1 MPSVAT
7 IMSDALR
14 LSSPQQEEFFSQ
26 LGEVITLNTH
36 GSLLHEEG
44 REKRYSDGVVCL
56 HCGSVHVIKHGM
68 KNDVQ
73 RFMCKD
79 CGKTFNDL
87 SFSPMSRSNIKTS
100 KWLNYA
106 KCMILGYSI
115 RKSARII
122 EVSVK
127 TSFYMRHR
135 ILDAVR
141 NNLGIGNISGII
153 EMDETYLPESFKGNH
168 QKSGFTMPRPPRKRG
183 KEVKTRGISK
193 EQVCI
198 ATAIDRT
205 GNIILEMVTKG
216 RISTRDLKRL
226 YEKRI
231 AHDSSICTDSHKS
244 YISFAATHVAHH
256 YRIPRG
262 KHKTGVYHINHVN
275 SLHSKFKSWIRPF
288 NGVSTKYLSNY
299 LYWFK
304 WLQSFNDEKDLIKAK
319 HLIVDNLTKKTDIR
333 IGEYKTRLP
342 IYV

>member
-1 MPSVAT
+1 
-7 IMSDALR
+7 MSDALA
-14 LSSPQQEEFFSQ
+14 LSSPQQAELFSQ
-26 LGEVITLNTH
+26 LGEVITLNAH
-36 GSLLHEEG
+36 DNLLHQEG

-56 HCGSVHVIKHGM
+56 HCGSVHVIKHGK

-79 CGKTFNDL
+79 CGKTFNDQ
-87 SFSPMSRSNIKTS
+87 SFSPMSRSNVETS

-115 RKSARII
+115 RKSAKIVK
-122 EVSVK
+122 VSVK

-141 NNLGIGNISGII
+141 NYLGIGSVSGIV

-168 QKSGFTMPRPPRKRG
+168 RKSGFTIPRPSRKRG
-183 KEVKTRGISK
+183 KEVKTRGISR

-216 RISTRDLKRL
+216 RISSKDLERL
-226 YEKRI
+226 YENRI
-231 AHDSSICTDSHKS
+231 DKDSSICTDSHKS
-244 YISFAATHVAHH
+244 YIAFAANHVSNH

-262 KHKTGVYHINHVN
+262 KHKTGVYHIIHVN

-304 WLQSFNDEKDLIKAK
+304 WLQSFNDEKDLVKAK
-319 HLIVDNLTKKTDIR
+319 HLIVDSLTKLTDLR
-333 IGEYKTRLP
+333 IDEYKNRLP
-342 IYV
+342 NFV

>member
-7 IMSDALR
+7 IMSDALT
-14 LSSPQQEEFFSQ
+14 LSSPQQEELFTQ
-26 LGEVITLNTH
+26 LGEVITLNAH
-36 GSLLHEEG
+36 GGLLHEEE

-56 HCGSVHVIKHGM
+56 HCGIVHVIKHGK
-68 KNDVQ
+68 KNDIQ

-87 SFSPMSRSNIKTS
+87 SFSPMSHSNIKTN

-115 RKSARII
+115 RKSAAIG

-141 NNLGIGNISGII
+141 NHLGIGNISGIV
-153 EMDETYLPESFKGNH
+153 EMDETYFPESFKGNH
-168 QKSGFTMPRPPRKRG
+168 KKSGFKIPRPPRKRG

-193 EQVCI
+193 EQVCVS
-198 ATAIDRT
+198 TAIDRS
-205 GNIILEMVTKG
+205 GNIILELVTKG
-216 RISTRDLKRL
+216 KISTKDLERLYGNRISR
-226 YEKRI
+226 
-231 AHDSSICTDSHKS
+231 DSSICTDSHKS
-244 YISFAATHVAHH
+244 YINFAINHVNHH

-275 SLHSKFKSWIRPF
+275 SLHSKLKNWIHPF
-288 NGVSTKYLSNY
+288 NGVSTKYLINY

-319 HLIVDNLTKKTDIR
+319 HLIIDSLTKLTDLR
-333 IGEYKTRLP
+333 IDEYKTRLP
-342 IYV
+342 IFV